1 MRAGGAPARPS
12 EPESDSAAVPA
23 RRTPE
28 HRVDPDPV
36 AGPAG
41 GRPRST
47 LLRHLGPLLVGAV
60 LLLVAGYLLDPF
72 RSYQLATVAAYLC
85 ATSGLTVLI
94 GLNGQLS
101 LGHGALMATGAY
113 TVALSQNALA
123 DRGITGNWLLPFSL
137 LLAVLATIVLG
148 AVIGVAAARLRG
160 PYLAGV
166 TLAVAVVVPALTVTF
181 DGIFN
186 GEQGLSVQLA
196 PPPAALGPYFPYERW
211 QLWVA
216 GAATLIALLL
226 VANLV
231 RSRYGRDFRA
241 VRDDETA
248 ARLAGIHVARTQ
260 VLAFVL
266 SAATAGLGGGLLAVL
281 AQSVSPGAFSL
292 TLSLFLLMAVV
303 LGGLGSLA
311 GAAWG
316 AAVLVVLPDLSH
328 RLTDQLPLSPAVAQR
343 LAGNLPLA
351 IFGVTL
357 IVVMIVAP
365 GGMQG
370 ALTRLV
376 RARSVRDRLRSV
388 RKPWSGG
395 GAGPR
400 PGPNPA
406 RRS

>member
-1 MRAGGAPARPS
+1 MRAG
-12 EPESDSAAVPA
+12 AVPA
-23 RRTPE
+23 APPE
-28 HRVDPDPV
+28 SG
-36 AGPAG
+36 AGPARTRERG
-41 GRPRST
+41 GAGGPTGPRGST
-47 LLRHLGPLLVGAV
+47 LLRHLVVVLGAAAALLA
-60 LLLVAGYLLDPF
+60 ASYLLDPF
-72 RSYQLATVAAYLC
+72 RNFQLATVAAYLC
-85 ATSGLTVLI
+85 ATAGLTVLI

-123 DRGITGNWLLPFSL
+123 ERGATGGWLLPISL
-137 LLAVLATIVLG
+137 LAAVLTTVAVG

-181 DGIFN
+181 DGVFN
-186 GEQGLSVQLA
+186 GEQGLSVHLA

-216 GAATLIALLL
+216 GAATLLALLL

-241 VRDDETA
+241 VRDDEIA

-260 VLAFVL
+260 VIAFVL

-311 GAAWG
+311 GAVWG
-316 AAVLVVLPDLSH
+316 AAVLVILPELSH
-328 RLTDQLPLSPAVAQR
+328 HLTEQLSLSPAAAQR

-351 IFGVTL
+351 IFGITL
-357 IVVMIVAP
+357 IVVMIAAP
-365 GGMQG
+365 GGVQG
-370 ALTRLV
+370 LLSRLA
-376 RARSVRDRLRSV
+376 RARPVHAGLRSLQ
-388 RKPWSGG
+388 RLTW
-395 GAGPR
+395 
-400 PGPNPA
+400 
-406 RRS
+406 RS